1 LASLNEQKKAVK
13 ETLDATKA
21 EAGLVE
27 ISDADIKRIIENLS
41 DEASVPDPK
50 RKRRLVQSLLEEVKI
65 FPKEGSPWRRTLEIR
80 GVYLPLTGVFV
91 ASPRGFEPLLPT

>member
-1 LASLNEQKKAVK
+1 MQSKDYNDDILY
-13 ETLDATKA
+13 A
-21 EAGLVE
+21 E
-27 ISDADIKRIIENLS
+27 IKRIIENLS
-41 DEASVPDPK
+41 DEANAPDPK

-65 FPKEGSPWRRTLEIR
+65 FPKEGNPWRRNLEIR